1 MKKRDANKKTIALFS
16 TLSFPI
22 PAVCGGGVETLITNL
37 IDVNEELNQV
47 RFLVSSKYNKTAC
60 KKNYHNSDIYYFK
73 NGILLSP
80 VGLFLYIRW
89 RYYRLRFKKS
99 SQRNTTPMD
108 FITYQYRY
116 IAKREKVDVIVLE
129 NPYRL
134 EKFAAL
140 KDIVSEENIYYH
152 LHWTESGTG
161 SGNIIDRQ
169 VIPNSISISEYVKN
183 KWIKDNPQFGKNYV
197 VYNCVDVERFSARV
211 KNRDEEREK
220 LGFTKQDFVV
230 LFCGRFIP
238 EKGPE
243 TDRGIDLKLTGGICF
258 PHALF
263 LPKALSG
270 ACNRQPFPFLRA
282 AFHKPS
288 ARSEKETGRQKDFL
302 LRRRFCCTIISG
314 PVPYLRSAPE
324 KIGRRTADLRKEFL

>member
-1 MKKRDANKKTIALFS
+1 MTPLTGVLLFWS
-16 TLSFPI
+16 
-22 PAVCGGGVETLITNL
+22 
-37 IDVNEELNQV
+37 
-47 RFLVSSKYNKTAC
+47 
-60 KKNYHNSDIYYFK
+60 
-73 NGILLSP
+73 
-80 VGLFLYIRW
+80 IRP
-89 RYYRLRFKKS
+89 LR
-99 SQRNTTPMD
+99 SQR
-108 FITYQYRY
+108 
-116 IAKREKVDVIVLE
+116 L
-129 NPYRL
+129 PYRIHEFPCVVKMKL
-134 EKFAAL
+134 NKAHPSITKSAFC
-140 KDIVSEENIYYH
+140 
-152 LHWTESGTG
+152 
-161 SGNIIDRQ
+161 IDQAECIR
-169 VIPNSISISEYVKN
+169 V
-183 KWIKDNPQFGKNYV
+183 WI
-197 VYNCVDVERFSARV
+197 
-211 KNRDEEREK
+211 
-220 LGFTKQDFVV
+220 
-230 LFCGRFIP
+230 RFIP